1 MLGEFPLKKII
12 SLILCIAVVL
22 SLCAMPASAEGFSY
36 EFEHTSESLYMV
48 NLDTG
53 NTVYSM
59 NAHEKRPI
67 ASLTKIMT
75 YIIAYE
81 NIPDLENTIITVDE
95 QIQAE
100 LEGTGSSLAGVLV
113 GEQLTAL
120 QLLYMMMIPSG
131 NDAALTLAHYVD
143 SQLSQ
148 SSSGTESTGTSENS
162 STETSA
168 EESNNSS
175 EAGNSGTGEDSAP
188 TGNQDA
194 NTGEDNSSTETANA
208 EDSSAGLSALPESTG
223 SPFVDLMNKKAREL
237 GCSDTHF
244 MNPHGLHDPNH
255 YSTAGDMAKIAMYAT
270 TLPYFTEITSSTEY
284 TLPPTNMC
292 DEPRTVYTT
301 NMMLTQVDE
310 RYHYTYA
317 TGIKTGSLN
326 ESGYCIA
333 ASAQYKGYSYI
344 VVALGSPYIDENGEE
359 TDYHGEM
366 VDAGNLFRWAFTQL
380 EMKTVAAKGD
390 LLGDVALSYAW
401 DKDTLQVVAAD
412 NVAAL
417 LPTDVSVSSIIVT
430 TDLPQKVQ
438 APVKKGDKL
447 GVANFSYAGEI
458 VATVDLVASESVE
471 RSQIV
476 QTVETSQEVVTSPWF
491 LVIAGAIAIVLF
503 FYIVIIIIYHNK
515 KKKMRRV
522 KRRRNL

>member
-1 MLGEFPLKKII
+1 MKKII

-36 EFEHTSESLYMV
+36 EFEHTSESLFMV

-143 SQLSQ
+143 SQLAQ
-148 SSSGTESTGTSENS
+148 SSSGTDSAET
-162 STETSA
+162 STEESGSSA
-168 EESNNSS
+168 ET
-175 EAGNSGTGEDSAP
+175 GDSGTGETTDS
-188 TGNQDA
+188 NESQDGS
-194 NTGEDNSSTETANA
+194 TGEDNSSTENANA

-223 SPFVDLMNKKAREL
+223 SAFVDLMNQKAREL

-244 MNPHGLHDPNH
+244 MNPHGLYDPNH
-255 YSTAGDMAKIAMYAT
+255 YSTASDMAKIAMYAT

-310 RYHYTYA
+310 RYYYTYA

-359 TDYHGEM
+359 TNYHGEM

-380 EMKTVAAKGD
+380 EMKTIAAKGD
-390 LLGDVALSYAW
+390 LLGDVSLSYAW

-417 LPTDVSVSSIIVT
+417 LPSDVSVSSIIVT

-447 GVANFSYAGEI
+447 GTANFSYAGEV